1 MARRPVAVVAAIVL
15 LVEAVGIVVI
25 NGILANFVDKQNMS
39 LDGLDPGAMVAG
51 TWVMGGVFG
60 LYLATCGVL
69 CLLMG
74 LRDRAPGRFARILL
88 ITCAVVHGVLGA
100 LTVGLVGWDAFAFL
114 MVVLGLIVLTLV
126 AYGKETGPGAESG
139 NGSGNESGSGAETGA
154 PATA

>member
-15 LVEAVGIVVI
+15 LVEAVGIVLI
-25 NGILANFVDKQNMS
+25 NGILATLADNQNMS
-39 LDGLDPGAMVAG
+39 LAHLDPGAMVAG

-74 LRDRAPGRFARILL
+74 LRDRAPGRIARILL
-88 ITCAVVHGVLGA
+88 ISCAIVHGVFGA

-114 MVVLGLIVLTLV
+114 MVVLALIVLTLV
-126 AYGKETGPGAESG
+126 SYGKEKEKDKGPGAENG
-139 NGSGNESGSGAETGA
+139 NGNGAETEA